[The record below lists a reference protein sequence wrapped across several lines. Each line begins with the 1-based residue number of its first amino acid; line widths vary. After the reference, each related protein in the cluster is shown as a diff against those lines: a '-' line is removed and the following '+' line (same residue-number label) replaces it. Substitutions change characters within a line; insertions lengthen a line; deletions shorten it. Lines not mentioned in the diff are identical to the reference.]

1 MLADRICIVAVKR
14 RWEPAEKTAAISRLT
29 RYCWKL
35 HWNCANAMQRF
46 EDWLWRHPQLL
57 LRQPFLTQFRTT
69 RQLSMILKQ
78 QRHRKFTKKTDHHI
92 KRQKNLPLIN
102 LSALALSRTTKTE
115 VKRKKPAPRTQTKMV
130 MKRAYWRLRKLLMTS
145 CEWTSRESEILFF
158 NKNKCEIAQKDSVSY
173 HGEKRINLRLRSD
186 MDCQRLLANDRTESV
201 ALRLKSVSL
210 ERRCTKK
217 QRQWVR
223 QVLVRQHKRRR

>member
-1 MLADRICIVAVKR
+1 MLADRICIVAVEN

-35 HWNCANAMQRF
+35 HWNWANAMQRF
-46 EDWLWRHPQLL
+46 EDWLWRHRQRR

-145 CEWTSRESEILFF
+145 CEWTSRESEICGFSTKTNVKLHR
-158 NKNKCEIAQKDSVSY
+158 KTVYHIMERRGSTYDSDKIWTASVSQQMT
-173 HGEKRINLRLRSD
+173 EQNL
-186 MDCQRLLANDRTESV
+186 
-201 ALRLKSVSL
+201 
-210 ERRCTKK
+210 
-217 QRQWVR
+217 
-223 QVLVRQHKRRR
+223 